1 MRLHS
6 VAVRA
11 FGPFADE
18 VVVDFDALGEDGLFL
33 LHGETGAGKTTVL
46 DAVAFALFGRV
57 PGVRHEG
64 RRLHSDHAGPDVVP
78 RVVLEATIAGRRMRL
93 ERSPEHH
100 RRKSRGDGL
109 RKIQAKG
116 VLVWTDGS
124 GPELTRLPEIGDT
137 VTRLLGMSA
146 DQFFQVVLLPQNDF
160 ARFLRAGNEDR
171 EALLEKLFDTGRFAD
186 VEEWLRDRART
197 ARAEVEAM
205 TQSVDRI
212 AGQIAAIAGVDSPAE
227 PDIAWATDLLDA
239 ARTDATRARSDATT
253 AAEAVDRAQTHLD
266 DCTRRHDQIRR
277 VETARAELAALDADA
292 DLVEESRLALDAAR
306 RAAGVRSALDDA
318 TEAASRRDGLTASL
332 AEARAALA
340 ATGEGVDLV
349 ADIADAP
356 DATARIDA
364 AVDGWSAESGRLE
377 PLVARA
383 AGRSAM
389 VDELSTLAAEVA
401 QAGRRS
407 TAVDTEL
414 AEIPARRADLATGI
428 AAATAADAAVPGL
441 RAALSAADALVADAT
456 RRDALVAP
464 LAAARDA
471 AEAARTAHLGAR
483 EALLD
488 IRERRVAN
496 MAAELASRLIPGEPC
511 PACGSAEHPA
521 PAHTVDDAPPVT
533 DADERAAEAAE
544 AAAGERARG
553 ASVALT
559 GIEAEYD
566 ALCARVGAPTTA
578 ELTQASAS
586 ARRAVADAERVA
598 AGLGS
603 LTAEA
608 AELESSVA
616 ALTAEQTQLQAD
628 RSRRSERAQTVRTA
642 LHDLDA
648 EIYAAR
654 GDAPGVDAR
663 RAQLTRLCRDAVALR
678 DATSRWRTADER
690 TVAATERARDL
701 AVEAGFADAA
711 AARAALA
718 EPGQIS
724 RWESTLEQLSAR
736 RAAAQAV
743 LDDPD
748 LTATV
753 AAGPVDLEQAR
764 IVRDATR
771 QTLDEAQRRAA
782 LTADRVDKL
791 ETHCAQ
797 FWAALDH
804 MAPARARADEV
815 TGLADVVAGRGSNN
829 RSMSLRS
836 YVLAARLE
844 EVVVAASSR
853 LREMSSGRYE
863 FEHSDAAGSH
873 GRRGGLGIAVRDE
886 YTGAVRPAS
895 TLSGGETFFASLAL
909 ALGLADVVSAEAG
922 GRVLDTMFID
932 EGFGSLDPETL
943 ERVMVVLDDL
953 RSGGRVVGVVSHVD
967 EMRSRI
973 PAQLHVVR
981 TESGSRVELLGIAG

>member
-6 VAVRA
+6 VTVEA

-33 LHGETGAGKTTVL
+33 LHGQTGAGKTTVL

-57 PGVRHEG
+57 PGVRNEG

-78 RVVLEATIAGRRMRL
+78 RVVLEATIAGRRMRID
-93 ERSPEHH
+93 RSPEHV
-100 RRKSRGDGL
+100 RRKKRGDGV
-109 RKIQAKG
+109 RKHQARG
-116 VLVWTDGS
+116 TLIWTDGS
-124 GPELTRLPEIGDT
+124 GPALTRLPEIGDT
-137 VTRLLGMSA
+137 VSRLLGMTA
-146 DQFFQVVLLPQNDF
+146 DQFFQVVLLPQGDF
-160 ARFLRAGNEDR
+160 AQFLRADNEDR
-171 EALLEKLFDTGRFAD
+171 EALLEKLFDTQRFGG
-186 VEEWLRDRART
+186 VENWLRERART
-197 ARAEVEAM
+197 VRAECEAM
-205 TQSVDRI
+205 AQSADRL
-212 AGQIAAIAGVDSPAE
+212 AGQISAIAGVETPAD
-227 PDIAWATDLLDA
+227 PDIAWATGLLDD
-239 ARTDATRARSDATT
+239 ARTEAARARSDAAT
-253 AAEAVDRAQTHLD
+253 AQETADRAQADLD
-266 DCTRRHDQIRR
+266 DCTRRGQQIRR
-277 VETARAELAALDADA
+277 ADAARAELAILDADA
-292 DLVEESRLALDAAR
+292 DLVDETRQMLVAAR
-306 RAAGVRSALDDA
+306 RAAGVRSSLDDA
-318 TEAASRRDGLTASL
+318 AEAAARRDDLTASV
-332 AEARAALA
+332 AEARDALA
-340 ATGEGVDLV
+340 VVPEGADLV
-349 ADIADAP
+349 ADITDAP
-356 DATARIDA
+356 DVTARIDA
-364 AVDGWSAESGRLE
+364 AVDRWSAESGRLE
-377 PLVARA
+377 PLAARA

-401 QAGRRS
+401 DAGRRS
-407 TAVDTEL
+407 AVVETEL
-414 AEIPARRADLATGI
+414 AELPERRADLAARI
-428 AAATAADAAVPGL
+428 SAATAADAALPGL
-441 RAALSAADALVADAT
+441 RAELAAADALVADAT

-496 MAAELASRLIPGEPC
+496 MAAELASRLVPGEPC

-521 PAHTVDDAPPVT
+521 PAHTVDDAEPVT
-533 DADERAAEAAE
+533 DADERAAEAEE
-544 AAAGERARG
+544 AAAGERARTT
-553 ASVALT
+553 SVALT
-559 GIEAEYD
+559 GLRAEYD
-566 ALCARVGAPTTA
+566 ALVARTGAHTA
-578 ELTQASAS
+578 AQLARASAS
-586 ARRAVADAERVA
+586 ARQAVADTERLAAE
-598 AGLGS
+598 LGS
-603 LTAEA
+603 LTAQA
-608 AELESSVA
+608 ADLESSVA
-616 ALTAEQTQLQAD
+616 ALTAEQTRLQAD

-648 EIYAAR
+648 EIDAAR
-654 GDAPGVDAR
+654 GDAASVGAR

-678 DATSRWRTADER
+678 DATARWRTAHDR
-690 TVAATERARDL
+690 AVAATDRAQAR
-701 AVEAGFADAA
+701 AVEAGFADAS

-718 EPGQIS
+718 EPGEIT
-724 RWESTLEQLSAR
+724 RWESQLDRLSTR
-736 RAAAQAV
+736 RAQAQAV

-748 LTATV
+748 VAGAI

-764 IVRDATR
+764 AVRDATR
-771 QTLDEAQRRAA
+771 RTRDEAHSRAT
-782 LTADRVDKL
+782 LTADTVEKL
-791 ETHCAQ
+791 EVHCLQ
-797 FWAALDH
+797 FWAAVDM

-815 TGLADVVAGRGSNN
+815 SGLAEVVAGRGANN

-853 LREMSSGRYE
+853 LREMSCGRYE
-863 FEHSDAAGSH
+863 FEHTDAAGSH

-886 YTGAVRPAS
+886 YTGAVRPAA

-943 ERVMVVLDDL
+943 ERVMGVLDDL
-953 RSGGRVVGVVSHVD
+953 RSGGRVVGLVSHVD

-981 TESGSRVELLGIAG
+981 TESGSRLEMLGVAV